1 MSSNYVSWKNEI
13 GVELYIDRRKGCD
26 DENKAKFN
34 SLFTHKEET
43 EEAFCEPLEWERL
56 DNKWAPQTR
65 KTLQKGGW
73 KDP

>member
-1 MSSNYVSWKNEI
+1 MSWKNEI

-43 EEAFCEPLEWERL
+43 EEAFCESLEWERL
-56 DNKWAPQTR
+56 DNKWASQTR